1 MRAPQR
7 PSAPTAP
14 RRPDRLEATTVG
26 RTARSGKPYLSGEMA
41 GLDPRG
47 RCRCRASVGC
57 GMVSAPG
64 TGRAWDRGRGGAEG
78 EVGPGSIA
86 VALLSPCR
94 VFACG
99 SGSLIQTA
107 PPGGGLVRGLRQVV
121 TLALTGAESY

>member
-1 MRAPQR
+1 RAPQR

-78 EVGPGSIA
+78 EVGPGARSGALWSPGRGIA
-86 VALLSPCR
+86 R
-94 VFACG
+94 G
-99 SGSLIQTA
+99 SGSRIRTA
-107 PPGGGLVRGLRQVV
+107 APGGGSDRGLRQVD
-121 TLALTGAESY
+121 TLALTGA